1 MTIFWRVKL
10 ESYWWGWHL
19 PNQKEVQ
26 LQMHTSWRLR
36 TQRSTNRN
44 ACTRC
49 TAAFRFGRKTLG
61 RLATVQLKWVSIH
74 QPKTD
79 GLRPKSFQFNDSKI
93 VDSTI
98 FKLICSALL
107 LTGAQDDSVPYWQL
121 SSCLIKQ
128 SVMICHL
135 FYFQWLDKRVRF
147 WNNMIVIV
155 CHGLSG
161 SVIGF
166 WSLLQKSNHLCTFG
180 LWTSSSHFRAL
191 FVVRRPV
198 QPKALCNLCQQSR
211 DLRKQVA
218 KRKATKHS
226 AKHFWVMVQVVEV
239 KMIELT
245 LWIFTM

>member
-49 TAAFRFGRKTLG
+49 TAAFWFGRKTLG
-61 RLATVQLKWVSIH
+61 RLATVQLKWVPIH

-79 GLRPKSFQFNDSKI
+79 GLRPKSFQSNDSKI

-98 FKLICSALL
+98 FKLICSDLL

-135 FYFQWLDKRVRF
+135 FYFQWLDKRLRC

-155 CHGLSG
+155 CHCLSG
-161 SVIGF
+161 SVVGF
-166 WSLLQKSNHLCTFG
+166 WSLIQIQPSLHLRTLNKF
-180 LWTSSSHFRAL
+180 LPHFRAL

-198 QPKALCNLCQQSR
+198 QPNAISASR
-211 DLRKQVA
+211 DLWKQVA

-239 KMIELT
+239 EMIKLT